1 MKIRYDI
8 DSDAIEF
15 ILKEREGSVR
25 PTASP
30 NVMEK
35 VDAENNIIG
44 FSILRVSVL
53 KKQGQNIELLDVPQ
67 PAWTDFKLW
76 YEMKS

>member
-1 MKIRYDI
+1 MKIRYDHNG
-8 DSDAIEF
+8 DSIEF
-15 ILKEREGSVR
+15 VLKERDGTLR
-25 PTASP
+25 KTASP

-35 VDAENNIIG
+35 VDSENNIVG
-44 FSILRVSVL
+44 FSILKVGSL
-53 KKQGQNIELLDVPQ
+53 KKQGQDIELLDIPQ